1 YAAANTYLDALAHH
15 RHHHNLPA
23 TSLAWG
29 LWDTSTGSMAAQFS
43 EADIKR
49 WAAKGIL
56 PLTPERGMELF
67 DAALTAGQPELVP
80 IELDLKALRSP
91 DQSAPALLRTLVRAP
106 RRRAAAATGSSW
118 AERTAELPPADRRRA
133 AGELVRTTVA
143 TVLGLAGPAA
153 VNDSGPF
160 FQLGMDS
167 LTGME
172 LRRRLASD
180 SGIAVPA
187 TAVFDHPTPG
197 ALTDFV
203 VAELAKIAGEAAA
216 RPVRQAAAGAGVG
229 QDDPIVIV
237 GMACRYPGETR
248 SPEDLWRLVADGT
261 DAIGPFPTNRDWDV
275 DHLYDPDPTRAGK
288 SYTRHGGFL
297 YDADRFDAEFF
308 GVSPREAFAIDPQQR
323 LLLETTW
330 ESFEQAGIDPTT
342 LRGSRTGVF
351 VGTMYDDYA
360 SRLSDVPVEYE
371 GYLSTGS
378 AGSVASGRLSYTFGL
393 EGPAITVDTACS
405 SSLVALHLASQALR
419 QGECTLAVAGGAT
432 VMATPRPFVE
442 FSRQRGLAPDGRV
455 KSFAASADGTTWSE
469 GVGVLLLERLSDARR
484 NGHQVLAVIRG
495 SAVNQD
501 GASNGLTAPNGPSQ
515 ERVIR
520 EALAAAGLSPADVDA
535 VEAHGTGTTLG
546 DPIEAQAIL
555 ATYGQDRD
563 AERPL
568 HLGSLKSNIGHSQ
581 AAAGVGGVIKMV
593 MAMHHGVLPRT
604 LHVDA
609 PSPHVDWS
617 SGAVSLLTETTP
629 WPETDRPRRSAVS
642 SFGISGTNAHV
653 VLEQAPT
660 AEAADPRDPA
670 TPAQLPWVVS
680 GRGTE
685 GLRARA
691 AQLRRLATEAGT
703 DGGFGLAHLDVGHAL
718 ATTRAALPDR
728 AVVLADDPAG
738 LLAGLDALARG
749 ESAPQLVTGDSGRAE
764 GASGLAFLFT
774 GQGSQRP
781 SMGRELYE
789 THPVYAR
796 AFDEVCARMDAHLG
810 LSLKE
815 LVFADEGSEQAAL
828 LSRTQYTQP
837 ALFAV
842 EVALFR
848 LVEHYGLVPDHLL
861 GHSVGEL
868 AAAHVAGVLSLDD
881 ACTLVA
887 VRGRLMQSAPTGGA
901 MIAIEATEA
910 EILTTLPT
918 HHGHL
923 DIAAVNGPRSTV
935 ITGDHDAA
943 HQLATTWRNNGRRT
957 TQLNV
962 SHAFHSPHMDGI
974 LNDFHTTAATLT
986 YHTPTIPIISNL
998 TGQPATTEQLTNPD
1012 YWVQHLRHTV
1022 RFNDAIQHLHHHHH
1036 VTAYLELGP
1045 DGVLSA
1051 LTRTILASGAES
1063 AGEPAARQPVTAVPL
1078 LRKGRPEGGTLA
1090 AALAQAY
1097 VRGADVEWR
1106 GFLPGGRAVAL
1117 PTYPYQRDSYW
1128 LSAPAAPVAPRPAG
1142 GHPLLDQTV
1151 ELAAGQG
1158 WLFTGTLDAEADPW
1172 LAEHAILGRPLLPGA
1187 AVAELAL
1194 YAAGRAGAAQVAEL
1208 TLEQPLPL
1216 DERVTVQLMVGAPG
1230 TDGTR
1235 TLALHSRPEGTPG
1248 APWVRHAS
1256 GLLADEASAAGDPV
1270 GDPADLAVW
1279 PPQGATE
1286 IPVGDL
1292 YARLAERGYTYGP
1305 AFQGLRTVWSRGSDL
1320 YAEVVLPDSA
1330 TGPRGDGFGLH
1341 PAALDAALHTALVGA
1356 GAGDRLLVPF
1366 AWSGL
1371 TLRTPGATELLV
1383 RLRRGA
1389 GDSYSLLIAD
1399 LSGAPVFT
1407 AEALAVR
1414 ELRADPAATAGPVHG
1429 AALFDLHWSPLR
1441 GTAPAPAGPWA
1452 VLGDADS
1459 AVVDA
1464 VRAAGVA
1471 VRAYPGLD
1479 GLQEALDGGAP
1490 VPSVVVA
1497 PVPAVPAGSGR
1508 AVLTA
1513 LAPAQRWL
1521 ADERFADARL
1531 AFLTEGAVAVAETEY
1546 PDPALA
1552 AVWGLI
1558 RSAQSEQP
1566 GRFVLVDTDG
1576 RPESVR
1582 ALLPALAS
1590 SEPQLAVR
1598 AGRISAPAL
1607 RGHRPAAA
1615 EDAPAAFGADS
1626 HVLVTGG
1633 LGTLGRLLARHL
1645 VEHHGV
1651 RRLLLTGRRG
1661 AATPGAREFTA
1672 ELAVLGAEVAVAA
1685 CDTGDRAAVA
1695 ALLASVPAGRPLTAV
1710 VHAAGVSD
1718 DSVLAGLTP
1727 ERMEGVLRPK
1737 ADAALH
1743 LHELTRD
1750 LELSAFVLFSSL
1762 AGTLGSAG
1770 QGNYAAANAFLDALA
1785 QRRRAAGLPAL
1796 SLVWGLWAQESTLT
1810 GDLGAADLKRL
1821 ARSGIGALSAE
1832 EGLALFDA
1840 GVESGAAVL
1849 TAAHLDLRT
1858 ADPEAVAVLLRGLAP
1873 ARRGAAGG
1881 APAAPDLAA
1890 DLRERLARA
1899 PRREHRHL
1907 LLEAVRVEVAA
1918 VLGHAS
1924 RDKVPA
1930 DGRFQDLGF
1939 DSLTAVEL
1947 RNRLTAATGVKLP
1960 PTLIFDHPTP
1970 GALADRLRAALVPDV
1985 PTRDAPEDA
1994 VDGAAGG
2001 DGGSLPDGGS
2011 ALDTMSAD
2019 DLVRLALGEG

>member
-1 YAAANTYLDALAHH
+1 LTTHLPLTHFILFSSIAGLIGNPGQANYAAANTYLDALAHH

-143 TVLGLAGPAA
+143 AVLGLAGPAA

-237 GMACRYPGETR
+237 GMACRYPGDAR

-261 DAIGPFPTNRDWDV
+261 DAIGPFPTNRDWNV
-275 DHLYDPDPTRAGK
+275 DALYDPDPTRAGK

-469 GVGVLLLERLSDARR
+469 GVGILLLERLSDARR
-484 NGHQVLAVIRG
+484 NGHEVLAVVRG

-501 GASNGLTAPNGPSQ
+501 GASN
-515 ERVIR
+515 E
-520 EALAAAGLSPADVDA
+520 
-535 VEAHGTGTTLG
+535 
-546 DPIEAQAIL
+546 AIL

-563 AERPL
+563 ADHPL

-593 MAMHHGVLPRT
+593 MAMRHGVLPRT

-609 PSPHVDWS
+609 PSPHVDWA
-617 SGAVSLLTETTP
+617 SGAVSLLTEATP
-629 WPETDRPRRSAVS
+629 WPEAGRPRRSAVS

-653 VLEQAPT
+653 VLEQAPA
-660 AEAADPRDPA
+660 AEAAESRDPA

-691 AQLRRLATEAGT
+691 AQLRRLAAEAGT
-703 DGGFGLAHLDVGHAL
+703 EGGFGLAHLDVGHAL

-749 ESAPQLVTGDSGRAE
+749 ESAPQLVTGDCGRAD

-781 SMGRELYE
+781 GMGRELYE

-796 AFDEVCARMDAHLG
+796 ALDEVCARMDAHLG

-815 LVFADEGSEQAAL
+815 LILAGEGSEQAAL
-828 LSRTQYTQP
+828 LNRTQYTQP

-848 LVEHYGLVPDHLL
+848 LVEHYGLTPDHLL

-901 MIAIEATEA
+901 MIAIEATET
-910 EILTTLPT
+910 EILNTLPT
-918 HHGHL
+918 H
-923 DIAAVNGPRSTV
+923 
-935 ITGDHDAA
+935 
-943 HQLATTWRNNGRRT
+943 
-957 TQLNV
+957 
-962 SHAFHSPHMDGI
+962 
-974 LNDFHTTAATLT
+974 
-986 YHTPTIPIISNL
+986 
-998 TGQPATTEQLTNPD
+998 
-1012 YWVQHLRHTV
+1012 
-1022 RFNDAIQHLHHHHH
+1022 
-1036 VTAYLELGP
+1036 
-1045 DGVLSA
+1045 
-1051 LTRTILASGAES
+1051 
-1063 AGEPAARQPVTAVPL
+1063 
-1078 LRKGRPEGGTLA
+1078 
-1090 AALAQAY
+1090 
-1097 VRGADVEWR
+1097 
-1106 GFLPGGRAVAL
+1106 
-1117 PTYPYQRDSYW
+1117 
-1128 LSAPAAPVAPRPAG
+1128 
-1142 GHPLLDQTV
+1142 
-1151 ELAAGQG
+1151 
-1158 WLFTGTLDAEADPW
+1158 
-1172 LAEHAILGRPLLPGA
+1172 
-1187 AVAELAL
+1187 
-1194 YAAGRAGAAQVAEL
+1194 
-1208 TLEQPLPL
+1208 
-1216 DERVTVQLMVGAPG
+1216 
-1230 TDGTR
+1230 
-1235 TLALHSRPEGTPG
+1235 
-1248 APWVRHAS
+1248 
-1256 GLLADEASAAGDPV
+1256 
-1270 GDPADLAVW
+1270 
-1279 PPQGATE
+1279 
-1286 IPVGDL
+1286 
-1292 YARLAERGYTYGP
+1292 
-1305 AFQGLRTVWSRGSDL
+1305 
-1320 YAEVVLPDSA
+1320 
-1330 TGPRGDGFGLH
+1330 
-1341 PAALDAALHTALVGA
+1341 
-1356 GAGDRLLVPF
+1356 
-1366 AWSGL
+1366 
-1371 TLRTPGATELLV
+1371 
-1383 RLRRGA
+1383 
-1389 GDSYSLLIAD
+1389 
-1399 LSGAPVFT
+1399 
-1407 AEALAVR
+1407 
-1414 ELRADPAATAGPVHG
+1414 
-1429 AALFDLHWSPLR
+1429 
-1441 GTAPAPAGPWA
+1441 
-1452 VLGDADS
+1452 
-1459 AVVDA
+1459 
-1464 VRAAGVA
+1464 
-1471 VRAYPGLD
+1471 
-1479 GLQEALDGGAP
+1479 
-1490 VPSVVVA
+1490 
-1497 PVPAVPAGSGR
+1497 
-1508 AVLTA
+1508 
-1513 LAPAQRWL
+1513 
-1521 ADERFADARL
+1521 
-1531 AFLTEGAVAVAETEY
+1531 
-1546 PDPALA
+1546 
-1552 AVWGLI
+1552 
-1558 RSAQSEQP
+1558 
-1566 GRFVLVDTDG
+1566 
-1576 RPESVR
+1576 
-1582 ALLPALAS
+1582 
-1590 SEPQLAVR
+1590 
-1598 AGRISAPAL
+1598 
-1607 RGHRPAAA
+1607 
-1615 EDAPAAFGADS
+1615 
-1626 HVLVTGG
+1626 
-1633 LGTLGRLLARHL
+1633 
-1645 VEHHGV
+1645 
-1651 RRLLLTGRRG
+1651 
-1661 AATPGAREFTA
+1661 
-1672 ELAVLGAEVAVAA
+1672 
-1685 CDTGDRAAVA
+1685 
-1695 ALLASVPAGRPLTAV
+1695 
-1710 VHAAGVSD
+1710 
-1718 DSVLAGLTP
+1718 
-1727 ERMEGVLRPK
+1727 
-1737 ADAALH
+1737 
-1743 LHELTRD
+1743 
-1750 LELSAFVLFSSL
+1750 
-1762 AGTLGSAG
+1762 
-1770 QGNYAAANAFLDALA
+1770 
-1785 QRRRAAGLPAL
+1785 
-1796 SLVWGLWAQESTLT
+1796 
-1810 GDLGAADLKRL
+1810 
-1821 ARSGIGALSAE
+1821 
-1832 EGLALFDA
+1832 
-1840 GVESGAAVL
+1840 
-1849 TAAHLDLRT
+1849 
-1858 ADPEAVAVLLRGLAP
+1858 
-1873 ARRGAAGG
+1873 
-1881 APAAPDLAA
+1881 
-1890 DLRERLARA
+1890 
-1899 PRREHRHL
+1899 
-1907 LLEAVRVEVAA
+1907 
-1918 VLGHAS
+1918 
-1924 RDKVPA
+1924 
-1930 DGRFQDLGF
+1930 
-1939 DSLTAVEL
+1939 
-1947 RNRLTAATGVKLP
+1947 
-1960 PTLIFDHPTP
+1960 
-1970 GALADRLRAALVPDV
+1970 
-1985 PTRDAPEDA
+1985 
-1994 VDGAAGG
+1994 
-2001 DGGSLPDGGS
+2001 
-2011 ALDTMSAD
+2011 
-2019 DLVRLALGEG
+2019 

>member
-143 TVLGLAGPAA
+143 AVLGLAGPAA

-160 FQLGMDS
+160 IQLGMDS

-237 GMACRYPGETR
+237 GMACRYPGDAR

-261 DAIGPFPTNRDWDV
+261 DAIGPFPTNRDWDI
-275 DHLYDPDPTRAGK
+275 DALYDPDPTRAGK

-360 SRLSDVPVEYE
+360 SRLSAVPVEYE

-469 GVGVLLLERLSDARR
+469 GVGILLLERLSDARR
-484 NGHQVLAVIRG
+484 NGHEILAVVRG

-520 EALAAAGLSPADVDA
+520 EALAASGLNAADVDA

-593 MAMHHGVLPRT
+593 MAMRHGTLPRT

-617 SGAVSLLTETTP
+617 SGAVSLLTEATP

-653 VLEQAPT
+653 VLEQAPA
-660 AEAADPRDPA
+660 AEAAEPRDPSA
-670 TPAQLPWVVS
+670 PARLPWVVS

-691 AQLRRLATEAGT
+691 AQLRRLAAEAGT
-703 DGGFGLAHLDVGHAL
+703 EGEFSLAHLDAGHAL

-749 ESAPQLVTGDSGRAE
+749 ESAPQLVTGDSGRAD

-781 SMGRELYE
+781 GMGRELYE
-789 THPVYAR
+789 THPVFAE
-796 AFDEVCARMDAHLG
+796 ALDAVCAGMDAHLG

-815 LVFADEGSEQAAL
+815 LVLAGEGSEQAAL
-828 LSRTQYTQP
+828 LNRTQYTQP

-848 LVEHYGLVPDHLL
+848 LVEHYGLTPDYLL

-887 VRGRLMQSAPTGGA
+887 VRGRLMQSAPAGGA
-901 MIAIEATEA
+901 MIAIEATET
-910 EILTTLPT
+910 EILHTLPT
-918 HHGHL
+918 H
-923 DIAAVNGPRSTV
+923 
-935 ITGDHDAA
+935 
-943 HQLATTWRNNGRRT
+943 
-957 TQLNV
+957 
-962 SHAFHSPHMDGI
+962 
-974 LNDFHTTAATLT
+974 
-986 YHTPTIPIISNL
+986 
-998 TGQPATTEQLTNPD
+998 
-1012 YWVQHLRHTV
+1012 
-1022 RFNDAIQHLHHHHH
+1022 
-1036 VTAYLELGP
+1036 
-1045 DGVLSA
+1045 
-1051 LTRTILASGAES
+1051 
-1063 AGEPAARQPVTAVPL
+1063 
-1078 LRKGRPEGGTLA
+1078 
-1090 AALAQAY
+1090 
-1097 VRGADVEWR
+1097 
-1106 GFLPGGRAVAL
+1106 
-1117 PTYPYQRDSYW
+1117 
-1128 LSAPAAPVAPRPAG
+1128 
-1142 GHPLLDQTV
+1142 
-1151 ELAAGQG
+1151 
-1158 WLFTGTLDAEADPW
+1158 
-1172 LAEHAILGRPLLPGA
+1172 
-1187 AVAELAL
+1187 
-1194 YAAGRAGAAQVAEL
+1194 
-1208 TLEQPLPL
+1208 
-1216 DERVTVQLMVGAPG
+1216 
-1230 TDGTR
+1230 
-1235 TLALHSRPEGTPG
+1235 
-1248 APWVRHAS
+1248 
-1256 GLLADEASAAGDPV
+1256 
-1270 GDPADLAVW
+1270 
-1279 PPQGATE
+1279 
-1286 IPVGDL
+1286 
-1292 YARLAERGYTYGP
+1292 
-1305 AFQGLRTVWSRGSDL
+1305 
-1320 YAEVVLPDSA
+1320 
-1330 TGPRGDGFGLH
+1330 
-1341 PAALDAALHTALVGA
+1341 
-1356 GAGDRLLVPF
+1356 
-1366 AWSGL
+1366 
-1371 TLRTPGATELLV
+1371 
-1383 RLRRGA
+1383 
-1389 GDSYSLLIAD
+1389 
-1399 LSGAPVFT
+1399 
-1407 AEALAVR
+1407 
-1414 ELRADPAATAGPVHG
+1414 
-1429 AALFDLHWSPLR
+1429 
-1441 GTAPAPAGPWA
+1441 
-1452 VLGDADS
+1452 
-1459 AVVDA
+1459 
-1464 VRAAGVA
+1464 
-1471 VRAYPGLD
+1471 
-1479 GLQEALDGGAP
+1479 
-1490 VPSVVVA
+1490 
-1497 PVPAVPAGSGR
+1497 
-1508 AVLTA
+1508 
-1513 LAPAQRWL
+1513 
-1521 ADERFADARL
+1521 
-1531 AFLTEGAVAVAETEY
+1531 
-1546 PDPALA
+1546 
-1552 AVWGLI
+1552 
-1558 RSAQSEQP
+1558 
-1566 GRFVLVDTDG
+1566 
-1576 RPESVR
+1576 
-1582 ALLPALAS
+1582 
-1590 SEPQLAVR
+1590 
-1598 AGRISAPAL
+1598 
-1607 RGHRPAAA
+1607 
-1615 EDAPAAFGADS
+1615 
-1626 HVLVTGG
+1626 
-1633 LGTLGRLLARHL
+1633 
-1645 VEHHGV
+1645 
-1651 RRLLLTGRRG
+1651 
-1661 AATPGAREFTA
+1661 
-1672 ELAVLGAEVAVAA
+1672 
-1685 CDTGDRAAVA
+1685 
-1695 ALLASVPAGRPLTAV
+1695 
-1710 VHAAGVSD
+1710 
-1718 DSVLAGLTP
+1718 
-1727 ERMEGVLRPK
+1727 
-1737 ADAALH
+1737 
-1743 LHELTRD
+1743 
-1750 LELSAFVLFSSL
+1750 
-1762 AGTLGSAG
+1762 
-1770 QGNYAAANAFLDALA
+1770 
-1785 QRRRAAGLPAL
+1785 
-1796 SLVWGLWAQESTLT
+1796 
-1810 GDLGAADLKRL
+1810 
-1821 ARSGIGALSAE
+1821 
-1832 EGLALFDA
+1832 
-1840 GVESGAAVL
+1840 
-1849 TAAHLDLRT
+1849 
-1858 ADPEAVAVLLRGLAP
+1858 
-1873 ARRGAAGG
+1873 
-1881 APAAPDLAA
+1881 
-1890 DLRERLARA
+1890 
-1899 PRREHRHL
+1899 
-1907 LLEAVRVEVAA
+1907 
-1918 VLGHAS
+1918 
-1924 RDKVPA
+1924 
-1930 DGRFQDLGF
+1930 
-1939 DSLTAVEL
+1939 
-1947 RNRLTAATGVKLP
+1947 
-1960 PTLIFDHPTP
+1960 
-1970 GALADRLRAALVPDV
+1970 
-1985 PTRDAPEDA
+1985 
-1994 VDGAAGG
+1994 
-2001 DGGSLPDGGS
+2001 
-2011 ALDTMSAD
+2011 
-2019 DLVRLALGEG
+2019 

>member
-91 DQSAPALLRTLVRAP
+91 EQSAPALLRTLVRAP

-143 TVLGLAGPAA
+143 AVLGLAGPAA

-160 FQLGMDS
+160 IQLGMDS

-216 RPVRQAAAGAGVG
+216 RPVRQAAAGGAGVG

-237 GMACRYPGETR
+237 GMACRYPGDAR

-275 DHLYDPDPTRAGK
+275 EHLYDPDPTRAGK

-360 SRLSDVPVEYE
+360 SRLSAVPVEYE

-469 GVGVLLLERLSDARR
+469 GVGILLLERLSDARR
-484 NGHQVLAVIRG
+484 NGHEILAVVRG

-520 EALAAAGLSPADVDA
+520 EALAASGLSPADVDA

-563 AERPL
+563 AGRPL

-593 MAMHHGVLPRT
+593 MAMRHGTLPRT

-617 SGAVSLLTETTP
+617 SGAVSLLTEATP

-653 VLEQAPT
+653 VLEQAPAT
-660 AEAADPRDPA
+660 EAAEARDPA

-680 GRGTE
+680 GRGTQ

-691 AQLRRLATEAGT
+691 AQLRRLAAEAGT
-703 DGGFGLAHLDVGHAL
+703 EGGFDLAHLDVGHAL

-728 AVVLADDPAG
+728 AVVLADDAAG

-749 ESAPQLVTGDSGRAE
+749 ESAPQLVTGDSGRAD

-781 SMGRELYE
+781 GMGRELYD
-789 THPVYAR
+789 THPVFA
-796 AFDEVCARMDAHLG
+796 AALDAVCARMDAHLG
-810 LSLKE
+810 RSLKE
-815 LVFADEGSEQAAL
+815 LILAAEGSEQAAL
-828 LSRTQYTQP
+828 LNRTQYTQP

-848 LVEHYGLVPDHLL
+848 LVEHYGLTPDYLL

-901 MIAIEATEA
+901 MIAIEATET
-910 EILTTLPT
+910 EILHTLPT
-918 HHGHL
+918 
-923 DIAAVNGPRSTV
+923 
-935 ITGDHDAA
+935 
-943 HQLATTWRNNGRRT
+943 
-957 TQLNV
+957 
-962 SHAFHSPHMDGI
+962 
-974 LNDFHTTAATLT
+974 
-986 YHTPTIPIISNL
+986 
-998 TGQPATTEQLTNPD
+998 
-1012 YWVQHLRHTV
+1012 
-1022 RFNDAIQHLHHHHH
+1022 
-1036 VTAYLELGP
+1036 
-1045 DGVLSA
+1045 
-1051 LTRTILASGAES
+1051 
-1063 AGEPAARQPVTAVPL
+1063 
-1078 LRKGRPEGGTLA
+1078 
-1090 AALAQAY
+1090 
-1097 VRGADVEWR
+1097 
-1106 GFLPGGRAVAL
+1106 
-1117 PTYPYQRDSYW
+1117 
-1128 LSAPAAPVAPRPAG
+1128 
-1142 GHPLLDQTV
+1142 
-1151 ELAAGQG
+1151 
-1158 WLFTGTLDAEADPW
+1158 
-1172 LAEHAILGRPLLPGA
+1172 
-1187 AVAELAL
+1187 
-1194 YAAGRAGAAQVAEL
+1194 
-1208 TLEQPLPL
+1208 
-1216 DERVTVQLMVGAPG
+1216 
-1230 TDGTR
+1230 
-1235 TLALHSRPEGTPG
+1235 
-1248 APWVRHAS
+1248 
-1256 GLLADEASAAGDPV
+1256 
-1270 GDPADLAVW
+1270 
-1279 PPQGATE
+1279 
-1286 IPVGDL
+1286 
-1292 YARLAERGYTYGP
+1292 
-1305 AFQGLRTVWSRGSDL
+1305 
-1320 YAEVVLPDSA
+1320 
-1330 TGPRGDGFGLH
+1330 
-1341 PAALDAALHTALVGA
+1341 
-1356 GAGDRLLVPF
+1356 
-1366 AWSGL
+1366 
-1371 TLRTPGATELLV
+1371 
-1383 RLRRGA
+1383 
-1389 GDSYSLLIAD
+1389 
-1399 LSGAPVFT
+1399 
-1407 AEALAVR
+1407 
-1414 ELRADPAATAGPVHG
+1414 
-1429 AALFDLHWSPLR
+1429 
-1441 GTAPAPAGPWA
+1441 
-1452 VLGDADS
+1452 
-1459 AVVDA
+1459 
-1464 VRAAGVA
+1464 
-1471 VRAYPGLD
+1471 
-1479 GLQEALDGGAP
+1479 
-1490 VPSVVVA
+1490 
-1497 PVPAVPAGSGR
+1497 
-1508 AVLTA
+1508 
-1513 LAPAQRWL
+1513 
-1521 ADERFADARL
+1521 
-1531 AFLTEGAVAVAETEY
+1531 
-1546 PDPALA
+1546 
-1552 AVWGLI
+1552 
-1558 RSAQSEQP
+1558 
-1566 GRFVLVDTDG
+1566 
-1576 RPESVR
+1576 
-1582 ALLPALAS
+1582 
-1590 SEPQLAVR
+1590 
-1598 AGRISAPAL
+1598 
-1607 RGHRPAAA
+1607 
-1615 EDAPAAFGADS
+1615 
-1626 HVLVTGG
+1626 
-1633 LGTLGRLLARHL
+1633 
-1645 VEHHGV
+1645 
-1651 RRLLLTGRRG
+1651 
-1661 AATPGAREFTA
+1661 
-1672 ELAVLGAEVAVAA
+1672 
-1685 CDTGDRAAVA
+1685 
-1695 ALLASVPAGRPLTAV
+1695 
-1710 VHAAGVSD
+1710 
-1718 DSVLAGLTP
+1718 
-1727 ERMEGVLRPK
+1727 
-1737 ADAALH
+1737 
-1743 LHELTRD
+1743 
-1750 LELSAFVLFSSL
+1750 
-1762 AGTLGSAG
+1762 
-1770 QGNYAAANAFLDALA
+1770 
-1785 QRRRAAGLPAL
+1785 
-1796 SLVWGLWAQESTLT
+1796 
-1810 GDLGAADLKRL
+1810 
-1821 ARSGIGALSAE
+1821 
-1832 EGLALFDA
+1832 
-1840 GVESGAAVL
+1840 
-1849 TAAHLDLRT
+1849 
-1858 ADPEAVAVLLRGLAP
+1858 
-1873 ARRGAAGG
+1873 
-1881 APAAPDLAA
+1881 
-1890 DLRERLARA
+1890 
-1899 PRREHRHL
+1899 
-1907 LLEAVRVEVAA
+1907 
-1918 VLGHAS
+1918 
-1924 RDKVPA
+1924 
-1930 DGRFQDLGF
+1930 
-1939 DSLTAVEL
+1939 
-1947 RNRLTAATGVKLP
+1947 
-1960 PTLIFDHPTP
+1960 
-1970 GALADRLRAALVPDV
+1970 
-1985 PTRDAPEDA
+1985 
-1994 VDGAAGG
+1994 
-2001 DGGSLPDGGS
+2001 
-2011 ALDTMSAD
+2011 
-2019 DLVRLALGEG
+2019 